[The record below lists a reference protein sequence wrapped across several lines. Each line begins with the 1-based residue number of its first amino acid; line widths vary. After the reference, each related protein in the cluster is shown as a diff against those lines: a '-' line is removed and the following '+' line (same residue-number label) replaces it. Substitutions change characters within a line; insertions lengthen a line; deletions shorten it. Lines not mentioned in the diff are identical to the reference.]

1 MKKLIIAATACFA
14 AGVVGLAVSLPKVA
28 GNAVELY
35 NEVVSGYSENLYE
48 RQSLPASTTTLR
60 VLNHDAQRMGQ
71 VLVTIDQSPD
81 AQIHFYSFDG
91 PWDEFPV
98 EVQSQDTHGTIVI
111 QDSERKKLLIN
122 EETVKQA
129 IYAELNYDGAFILE
143 VPNNVLIENTASD
156 NVYFDVQ
163 PGVEF
168 VNADLI
174 RQYGYIP
181 NQEDTWESRYH
192 QLEQE
197 NQMLQEQLESLWT
210 EHEILQE
217 SYEAQMNHGYDEGS
231 SETTVEQ
238 PLDGERLIFPT
249 DIIMKEEEL
258 NQHRGALVEG
268 TVSKEEYLQKMEKI
282 IREAQEMRTEQLSE
296 AAREELIPMVEEVY
310 LLMTEYYQVDA
321 MILEAQRSY
330 NQSQITQK
338 QYNKL
343 MESYSS
349 LLKKQDLRIQDRKQS
364 LEQSGYS
371 WDVASIH

>member
-1 MKKLIIAATACFA
+1 MKKSIIAATACFA
-14 AGVVGLAVSLPKVA
+14 AGVVGMAISLPKVA
-28 GNAVELY
+28 GDAVELY
-35 NEVVSGYSENLYE
+35 NEVVVGYSENLYE
-48 RQSLPASTTTLR
+48 QQSLPAGITTLK
-60 VLNHDAQRMGQ
+60 VLNHDSQRMGR
-71 VLVTIDQSPD
+71 LVEIRQSPD
-81 AQIHFYSFDG
+81 AQVHFYSFDS
-91 PWDEFPV
+91 PWEKDSIEL
-98 EVQSQDTHGTIVI
+98 QSQDTHGTIVI
-111 QDSERKKLLIN
+111 QDSERKKILIN
-122 EETVKQA
+122 EETVKQVL
-129 IYAELNYDGAFILE
+129 YAELNFDGYYFILE

-181 NQEDTWESRYH
+181 NQEDTWENRYH

-197 NQMLQEQLESLWT
+197 NQILQEQLESLWT

-238 PLDGERLIFPT
+238 VLDGERLIFPT

-258 NQHRGALVEG
+258 NQYRDTLVEG
-268 TVSKEEYLQKMEKI
+268 TVSKEEYLQKMERI
-282 IREAQEMRTEQLSE
+282 IGESQTMRIEQLSG
-296 AAREELIPMVEEVY
+296 AAREELIPMVEELY
-310 LLMTEYYQVDA
+310 TLMTEYYRVDA
-321 MILEAQRSY
+321 MILEAQKSY
-330 NQSQITQK
+330 NQAQITQE

-343 MESYSS
+343 IESYTNI
-349 LLKKQDLRIQDRKQS
+349 LKKQDLRIQDRKQS

-371 WDVASIH
+371 WDIASIH

>member
-1 MKKLIIAATACFA
+1 MKKSIIAATACFA
-14 AGVVGLAVSLPKVA
+14 AGVVGMAISFPKVA
-28 GNAVELY
+28 GDAVELY
-35 NEVVSGYSENLYE
+35 NEVVVGYSENLYE
-48 RQSLPASTTTLR
+48 QQSLPAGITTLK
-60 VLNHDAQRMGQ
+60 VLNHDSQRMGR
-71 VLVTIDQSPD
+71 LVEIRQSPD
-81 AQIHFYSFDG
+81 AQVHFYSFDS
-91 PWDEFPV
+91 PWEKDSIEL
-98 EVQSQDTHGTIVI
+98 QSQDTHGTIVI
-111 QDSERKKLLIN
+111 QDSERKKILIN
-122 EETVKQA
+122 EETVKQVL
-129 IYAELNYDGAFILE
+129 YAELNFDGYYFILE

-231 SETTVEQ
+231 SEPTVEQ

-258 NQHRGALVEG
+258 NQYRDTLVEG
-268 TVSKEEYLQKMEKI
+268 TVSKEEYLQKMERI
-282 IREAQEMRTEQLSE
+282 IGESQTMRIEQLSG
-296 AAREELIPMVEEVY
+296 AAREELIPMVEELY
-310 LLMTEYYQVDA
+310 TLMTEYYRVDA
-321 MILEAQRSY
+321 MILEAQKSY
-330 NQSQITQK
+330 NQAQITQE

-343 MESYSS
+343 IESYTNI
-349 LLKKQDLRIQDRKQS
+349 LKKQDLRIQDRKQS

-371 WDVASIH
+371 WDIASIH